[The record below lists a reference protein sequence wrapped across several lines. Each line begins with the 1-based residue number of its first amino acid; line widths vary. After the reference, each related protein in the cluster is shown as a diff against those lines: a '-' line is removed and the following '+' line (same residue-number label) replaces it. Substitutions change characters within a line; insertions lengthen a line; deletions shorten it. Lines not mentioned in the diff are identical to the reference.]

1 VIEMNQRHLNSEAP
15 AIDVLALAE
24 EADRRWLRDE
34 LAFAWRMAQDEAVA
48 AYRAWREAP
57 GQAAYAVYRAAQDRA
72 DQAQDAMAADALRP
86 IG

>member
-1 VIEMNQRHLNSEAP
+1 MNERHRNSRTA
-15 AIDVLALAE
+15 AINVMALAQ
-24 EADRRWLRDE
+24 EADRGWFRDE
-34 LAFAWRMAQDEAVA
+34 LAFAWRVAQDEAVA
-48 AYRAWREAP
+48 AYHAWREAP